1 MKKLKLRLQLVA
13 EDEEDSSVE
22 EVVELAVL
30 EKECERLEHLGL
42 SLAESK
48 EILGTLQ
55 RHVLERQAAIFV
67 EDRRCCPDCGRHLG
81 LKGHHTIAF
90 RTLFGDVYLE
100 SPRLRRCRCDGAE
113 SATFSPLTDLLTE
126 HTSPELLY
134 LQTKWSSLVS
144 YGMTAKMLKD
154 VLPVDEKLN
163 AATVR
168 NHALQIARRSEEEF
182 GEERFSFID
191 TCPAEWKEL
200 PPPDGPM
207 TVGIDG
213 GYVRDWAN
221 KKSNFEVI
229 VGRSAPWEGD
239 AKRFGFVQGQDE
251 KPKRRLFDL
260 LCSQGMQ
267 MNQSV
272 TFVSDGADNVRDLQ
286 FYLNPHAEHVL
297 DWFHLTMRITVLDQ
311 HVKGVARFDEKLSE
325 EIRED
330 LQRVKWYCWHG
341 NVYES
346 LRHISFIEM
355 DAETML
361 YGQEDANPAGDHRR
375 PRKLVKTIGEFRT
388 YIESNAGMIPNYGQQ
403 RHYGEAISTA
413 TVESTVNSVINKRFC
428 KKQQMQWS
436 KEGAHLLLQNRT
448 RTLNRE
454 LVKLFR
460 RWYPELTCEDGDREE
475 EPVRAAA

>member
-1 MKKLKLRLQLVA
+1 M
-13 EDEEDSSVE
+13 
-22 EVVELAVL
+22 
-30 EKECERLEHLGL
+30 
-42 SLAESK
+42 
-48 EILGTLQ
+48 
-55 RHVLERQAAIFV
+55 LERQAATFV
-67 EDRRCCPDCGRHLG
+67 ETNRRCPECGRWLG
-81 LKGHHTIAF
+81 LKGHHTITF
-90 RTLFGDVYLE
+90 RTLFGDATPD
-100 SPRLRRCRCDGAE
+100 SPRLRRCRCAFGE
-113 SATFSPLTDLLTE
+113 TSTFSPLTDLLTE

-144 YGMTAKMLKD
+144 YGMTAKMLAD

-163 AATVR
+163 AATIR
-168 NHALQIARRSEEEF
+168 NHALEIARRSEETL

-191 TCPAEWKEL
+191 SCPRDWRAL

-213 GYVRDWAN
+213 GYVRDWRN
-221 KKSNFEVI
+221 KKSSFEVI
-229 VGRSAPWEGD
+229 VGRSTVWEGG
-239 AKRFGFVQGQDE
+239 ARRFGFVYGYDD

-267 MNQSV
+267 MNQRI

-311 HVKGVARFDEKLSE
+311 HAKGVARLDEKLSE

-341 NVYES
+341 NVYEA
-346 LRHISFIEM
+346 LRHIGFIEM
-355 DAETML
+355 DAGTLL
-361 YGQEDANPAGDHRR
+361 YEHEEEHPTADHRR
-375 PRKLVKTIGEFRT
+375 PGELVKSIAEFRS
-388 YIESNAGMIPNYGQQ
+388 YIESNAAMIPNYGQR

-413 TVESTVNSVINKRFC
+413 AVESAVNAVLNKRFC

-436 KEGAHLLLQNRT
+436 REGAHLLLQNRT
-448 RTLNRE
+448 RTLNHE
-454 LVKLFR
+454 LAQTFR
-460 RWYPELTCEDGDREE
+460 RWYPDFAREE
-475 EPVRAAA
+475 ESTQTTLASAA

>member
-1 MKKLKLRLQLVA
+1 MKKLKFRLQLLA
-13 EDEEDSSVE
+13 EDEEPVPDA

-30 EKECERLEHLGL
+30 EKDCQRLEHLGL
-42 SLAESK
+42 TLAESK

-55 RHVLERQAAIFV
+55 RHVLERQASTFV
-67 EDRRCCPDCGRHLG
+67 EAKSRCPECGGCLG
-81 LKGHHTIAF
+81 LKGRHTITF
-90 RTLFGDVYLE
+90 RTLFGDVALD
-100 SPRLRRCRCDGAE
+100 SPRLRRCRCSPAPT
-113 SATFSPLTDLLTE
+113 STFSPIAELLTE

-154 VLPVDEKLN
+154 VLPIDEKLG

-168 NHALQIARRSEEEF
+168 NHALKVALRSEQTL
-182 GEERFSFID
+182 GEEQFSFID
-191 TCPAEWKEL
+191 SCPAQWTEL
-200 PPPDGPM
+200 PPSEGPM

-213 GYVRDWAN
+213 GYVRDWTN

-239 AKRFGFVQGQDE
+239 AKQFGFVQGQDD

-311 HVKGVARFDEKLSE
+311 HAKGAARLDEKLAE

-341 NVYES
+341 NVYEA
-346 LRHISFIEM
+346 LRHIGFIEM
-355 DAETML
+355 DAETLL
-361 YGQEDANPAGDHRR
+361 YGLEEAHPEADHRK
-375 PRKLVKTIGEFRT
+375 PRKLVKTIGEFRS
-388 YIESNAGMIPNYGQQ
+388 YIESNAAMIPNYGQ
-403 RHYGEAISTA
+403 RWHYGETISTA
-413 TVESTVNSVINKRFC
+413 PSSP
-428 KKQQMQWS
+428 
-436 KEGAHLLLQNRT
+436 LL
-448 RTLNRE
+448 TL
-454 LVKLFR
+454 
-460 RWYPELTCEDGDREE
+460 
-475 EPVRAAA
+475 

>member
-1 MKKLKLRLQLVA
+1 MKKLKFRLQLVA
-13 EDEEDSSVE
+13 EDEESAG
-22 EVVELAVL
+22 EVIELAVL
-30 EKECERLEHLGL
+30 EKDCRRLEHLGIT
-42 SLAESK
+42 LAESK

-55 RHVLERQAAIFV
+55 RHVLERQKATFV
-67 EDRRCCPDCGRHLG
+67 ETLRQCPECGRRLG
-81 LKGHHTIAF
+81 LKGHHAITF
-90 RTLFGDVYLE
+90 RTLFGDVILE
-100 SPRLRRCRCDGAE
+100 SPRLRRCHCACADTA
-113 SATFSPLTDLLTE
+113 SFSPLTGLLTE

-154 VLPVDEKLN
+154 VLPIDEKLG

-168 NHALQIARRSEEEF
+168 NHALQIARRSEEEL

-191 TCPAEWKEL
+191 SCPAEWREL
-200 PPPDGPM
+200 PTPDGPM

-213 GYVRDWAN
+213 GYVRDWSN

-229 VGRSAPWEGD
+229 VGRSAPWEGN
-239 AKRFGFVQGQDE
+239 AKRFGFVHCHDE

-311 HVKGVARFDEKLSE
+311 HAKGAARMDGKLSE
-325 EIRED
+325 EMRED

-341 NVYES
+341 NVYEA
-346 LRHISFIEM
+346 LRHIGFIEM
-355 DAETML
+355 DAETIL
-361 YGQEDANPAGDHRR
+361 YEQEEDHPEADHRK
-375 PRKLVKTIGEFRT
+375 PRKLVKTIGEFRS
-388 YIESNAGMIPNYGQQ
+388 YIESNAAMIPNYGQ
-403 RHYGEAISTA
+403 RWHYGETISTA
-413 TVESTVNSVINKRFC
+413 PVESAINAVLNKRFC
-428 KKQQMQWS
+428 KKQQTQWS
-436 KEGAHLLLQNRT
+436 RDGAHLLLQNRT

-454 LVKLFR
+454 LAETFR
-460 RWYPELTCEDGDREE
+460 QWYPDLTCEDGEKAE
-475 EPVRAAA
+475 EPARAVA